1 MARGADGSHSREAPP
16 RARDARMFQT
26 FIATRRPYLKQE
38 LASHRNSRQ
47 SVLLRSGE
55 TPC

>member
-1 MARGADGSHSREAPP
+1 MARGADGSHSREAP

-26 FIATRRPYLKQE
+26 FIATRRRYLKQE